1 MAPVADNTHF
11 IWCPVKDGG
20 GRRWERK
27 IFANWYPCFTVHEP
41 VQRSRTPLRSF
52 YQYFAN
58 KEELPLALLEETI
71 ADSVA
76 QWRRE
81 AGDED
86 ALGGLRVL
94 VHRIHGSTGD
104 DPWNRLNR
112 VLALYHAGLVGTA
125 SADPST
131 APCR

>member
-11 IWCPVKDGG
+11 IWCPVKGGG

-27 IFANWYPCFTVHEP
+27 IFANWYPCFTVHEL
-41 VQRSRTPLRSF
+41 VQRSRTALRSF

-58 KEELPLALLEETI
+58 EEELLLALL
-71 ADSVA
+71 
-76 QWRRE
+76 
-81 AGDED
+81 ED

-125 SADPST
+125 SADPGT
-131 APCR
+131 APGP